1 MIEKDMSFID
11 DIPKYRKK
19 SSAKGQPRSKHKHC
33 YEPVLLKRRYTYT
46 DSTNGKLKT
55 IFMERPTMVCPICG
69 RVGNIIHDPSFYN
82 KVEKQ
87 STPYRVMASELNEKA
102 LKLPKWYIEDFMD
115 KFAKE
120 GEFNV

>member
-1 MIEKDMSFID
+1 
-11 DIPKYRKK
+11 
-19 SSAKGQPRSKHKHC
+19 
-33 YEPVLLKRRYTYT
+33 
-46 DSTNGKLKT
+46 
-55 IFMERPTMVCPICG
+55 MVCSICG
-69 RVGNIIHDPSFYN
+69 RVGNIIHDPCFYN

-87 STPYRVMASELNEKA
+87 STPHRVMASELSEKA

>member
-1 MIEKDMSFID
+1 MD

-55 IFMERPTMVCPICG
+55 IFMERPTMVCPIC
-69 RVGNIIHDPSFYN
+69 RTLHKNRF
-82 KVEKQ
+82 
-87 STPYRVMASELNEKA
+87 
-102 LKLPKWYIEDFMD
+102 KLSVCRISICITAF
-115 KFAKE
+115 
-120 GEFNV
+120 